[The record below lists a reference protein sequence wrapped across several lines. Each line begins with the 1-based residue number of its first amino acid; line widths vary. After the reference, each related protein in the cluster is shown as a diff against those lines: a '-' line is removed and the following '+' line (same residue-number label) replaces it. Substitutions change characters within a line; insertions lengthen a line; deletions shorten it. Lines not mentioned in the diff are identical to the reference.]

1 MPETFIIYRRMYDE
15 DLRKRLA
22 DRYTSRSNH
31 DCNLAQ
37 EWWDKF
43 SSLPEDKLE
52 KAKSIIALNRFKPG
66 DYICNDPE
74 INEVL
79 SYYHITRN
87 DAKLN

>member
-1 MPETFIIYRRMYDE
+1 MYDE

-22 DRYTSRSNH
+22 DRYTTHSNH

-52 KAKSIIALNRFKPG
+52 KAKAIIDLNRFKDG
-66 DYICNDPE
+66 DYVCNDAAIE
-74 INEVL
+74 DVL
-79 SYYHITRN
+79 SYYKITRN
-87 DAKLN
+87 IAETE